1 MTYQQNAFEQIFTQ
15 FLAARSQEEA
25 LLKHLAALLNEPA
38 SRTAAPER
46 IARVYAQA
54 KSAYGHDALRFLTQ
68 PHDLLEGALPL
79 CLAAQDEE
87 GARRVEQLLGRI
99 IGGAYA

>member
-1 MTYQQNAFEQIFTQ
+1 MACQQTTFERIFTQ

-25 LLKHLAALLNEPA
+25 LLKHLAALLDEPA
-38 SRTAAPER
+38 SRTATPER

-54 KSAYGHDALRFLTQ
+54 KSAFGHDAIGFLTQ
-68 PHDLLEGALPL
+68 PHSLLEGALPL
-79 CLAAQDEE
+79 CLAAQDEA

-99 IGGAYA
+99 INGTYV